1 MLKVINQPWSYSMQ
15 CSNKRGFTIVEIM
28 IAMLVFSVASLMTM
42 AIVIGM
48 SRQYQKGTYTAQLND
63 ASRTIHQELRD
74 SVAYGSNLNWNID
87 GSGIDWVCN
96 GLAIYYWQLALNNNN
111 ADGSKNGLYKKVLT
125 TADSGCSEASANNG
139 ANILPNNGFVS
150 QFAITQAG
158 LVYDIS
164 TRFNVG
170 PSDSFSNTNDYSAC
184 LSTLRGGDFCAIVN
198 YNSSVMPRL

>member
-1 MLKVINQPWSYSMQ
+1 MQ
-15 CSNKRGFTIVEIM
+15 CSNHRGFTIVEIM

-48 SRQYQKGTYTAQLND
+48 SRQYQKGTYTVQLND

-74 SVAYGSNLNWNID
+74 GIAYGNNMVFSID
-87 GSGIDWVCN
+87 GNGTDWVCN
-96 GLAIYYWQLALNNNN
+96 GNAIYYWQLVKDNNNV
-111 ADGSKNGLYKKVLT
+111 DGAKNGLFKRTLT
-125 TADSGCSEASANNG
+125 SSDGGCTDASAIDG

-150 QFAITQAG
+150 QFSIAQAG

-164 TRFNVG
+164 TRFNAG
-170 PSDSFSNTNDYSAC
+170 PSDSFSTTTDDFSSC
-184 LSTLRGGDFCAIVN
+184 LPTLRGGDFCAIVN